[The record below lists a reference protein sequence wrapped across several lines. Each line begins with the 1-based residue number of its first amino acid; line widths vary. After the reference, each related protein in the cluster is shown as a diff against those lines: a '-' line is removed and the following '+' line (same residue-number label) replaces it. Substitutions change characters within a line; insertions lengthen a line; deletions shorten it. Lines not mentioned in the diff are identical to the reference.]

1 MCNENKLNAEV
12 TKNLLSDIKKMML
25 ENNSSYMNKTSILQ
39 KKSTIISEN
48 LMDLLLSKAAK
59 IPKND
64 KDIQDLDYV
73 LSFQLKSEDKG

>member
-1 MCNENKLNAEV
+1 
-12 TKNLLSDIKKMML
+12 
-25 ENNSSYMNKTSILQ
+25 
-39 KKSTIISEN
+39 
-48 LMDLLLSKAAK
+48 MDLLLSKAAK